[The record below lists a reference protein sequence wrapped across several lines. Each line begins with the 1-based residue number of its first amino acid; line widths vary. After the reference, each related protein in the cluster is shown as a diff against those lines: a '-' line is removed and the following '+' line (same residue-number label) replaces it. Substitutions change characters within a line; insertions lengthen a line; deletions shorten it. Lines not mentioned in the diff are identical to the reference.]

1 MMEQAQHDD
10 AIGEGAF
17 DERLAQEEYEGRL
30 KVLKE
35 MIEAE
40 IRRRLVADRGVEAMA
55 RTLRKPLPED
65 VDFMHASREEMQQL
79 QKAIYPLTRALAAR
93 LAPRRPPRPRG
104 PPALRPPGRHSVSDR
119 GGAGR

>member
-1 MMEQAQHDD
+1 MERAQADD

-17 DERLAQEEYEGRL
+17 DERLAREEYEGRL

-65 VDFMHASREEMQQL
+65 IDFMHASREEMQQL
-79 QKAIYPLTRALAAR
+79 QKSIYPLTRALAAR
-93 LAPRRPPRPRG
+93 LALRRKRRNRG
-104 PPALRPPGRHSVSDR
+104 TLDFRKTVRHS
-119 GGAGR
+119 